1 MPALVPREVYHA
13 GARAL
18 PTAVRRGAA
27 RPFQLIVAAIF
38 SRPRRRRSRQE
49 GHHRHSPPAVP
60 GLPSRDEPCFCRQSS
75 NASLTCTMR
84 GSVAAL

>member
-18 PTAVRRGAA
+18 PAAVRRGAA
-27 RPFQLIVAAIF
+27 RPFQLIVTAIF

-49 GHHRHSPPAVP
+49 GHHRLAR
-60 GLPSRDEPCFCRQSS
+60 LPCPDCRPVTSHALA
-75 NASLTCTMR
+75 ASQVMLQ
-84 GSVAAL
+84 